1 MSATHKSSPSVS
13 SLPGSEHTLSG
24 ESRRSLDL
32 PLNGNGVHSNSNEE
46 SDLVQRLERELDH
59 TREEKENLATQY
71 RNLLAK
77 LTQMRT
83 SLGNKLQQDAVSEIL
98 VVHPYG
104 ILKMLF

>member
-1 MSATHKSSPSVS
+1 MSAAHRSSPSIS
-13 SLPGSEHTLSG
+13 SSPGNETTLSS

-32 PLNGNGVHSNSNEE
+32 SLNGNGVHSYSNEE
-46 SDLVQRLERELDH
+46 NDLVQRLERELEH

-98 VVHPYG
+98 VVQPYV
-104 ILKMLF
+104 F